1 MTTLDHMAIVIMFL
15 SALGLGVVMIVLSH
29 FVGRVKRDP
38 EKLSVYEC
46 GVPPSGGS
54 RERFSVKFYLVAIF
68 FLIFDIEIVFL
79 YPWAYI
85 FKHQLDAGPM
95 ILVEAFLF
103 IGVLTVGYIYIWK
116 KGALEWE

>member
-1 MTTLDHMAIVIMFL
+1 MTSPDHVAVMLMILFALLLGSGMIAV
-15 SALGLGVVMIVLSH
+15 SALL
-29 FVGRVKRDP
+29 GRVKRDP

-79 YPWAYI
+79 FPWALI
-85 FKHQLDAGPM
+85 FKSQIASGPM
-95 ILVEAFLF
+95 ILFEMFLF
-103 IGVLTVGYIYIWK
+103 IAVLVVGFIYIWK

>member
-1 MTTLDHMAIVIMFL
+1 MTSLDHMAIVIMFL

-38 EKLSVYEC
+38 QKLSVYEC

-85 FKHQLDAGPM
+85 FKHQIDAGPM

-103 IGVLTVGYIYIWK
+103 IGVLTVGYVYIWK